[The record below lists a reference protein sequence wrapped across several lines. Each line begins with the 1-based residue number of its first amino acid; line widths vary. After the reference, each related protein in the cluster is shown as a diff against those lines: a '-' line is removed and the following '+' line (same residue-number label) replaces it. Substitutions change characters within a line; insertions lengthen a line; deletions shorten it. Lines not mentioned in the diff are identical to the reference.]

1 MTTAETTGGTA
12 WGSTSGPAAPSSA
25 SASDQAAVR
34 PEELKAHRFALP
46 GYPIQVGPSS
56 HLARERDRLD
66 RLTWE
71 HFDVTRLGATV
82 GAVLHG
88 PDLTT
93 DLPAEVIAEIRQAL
107 AEYKVIFFRDQPMTS
122 EQHVAF
128 ARRFGELEVHA
139 FLGANKDDEHLVRF
153 EKSADVAGY
162 ENAWH
167 HDVTWREVPSM
178 GAILHGIEIPSVG
191 GDTLFADMYA
201 AYEGLP
207 EDLRERIDD
216 LDLQHTFVTT
226 FGAFLDPEQRA
237 TMLEKYP
244 PPVPPMVCTHDAT
257 GRKHL
262 YANRNFVSH
271 VVGMDLDESRE
282 LIDRVC
288 RQADYPEYQCRFRWE
303 PHSVAFWDNRAVQH
317 YASSDYWPEVRVMER
332 ASIIG
337 TRPHR

>member
-1 MTTAETTGGTA
+1 MTATESTGGTA
-12 WGSTSGPAAPSSA
+12 WGSTGRPLASSA
-25 SASDQAAVR
+25 SGGPSVR

-46 GYPIQVGPSS
+46 GYPIQVGPPA
-56 HLARERDRLD
+56 HVARERDRLAG
-66 RLTWE
+66 LTWQN
-71 HFDVTRLGATV
+71 FDVTRLGATI

-88 PDLTT
+88 PDLTPE
-93 DLPAEVIAEIRQAL
+93 LPDEVIAEIRRAL
-107 AEYKVIFFRDQPMTS
+107 AEYKVIFFRDQPITS

-139 FLGANKDDEHLVRF
+139 FLGANEDDDHLVRF

-167 HDVTWREVPSM
+167 HDVTWREIPSM
-178 GAILHGIEIPSVG
+178 GAILHGIEIPAVG

-207 EDLRERIDD
+207 EDLRGRIDG

-226 FGAFLDPEQRA
+226 FGAFLDAERRA

-244 PPVPPMVCTHDAT
+244 PPVHPMVCTHDAT

-271 VVGMDLDESRE
+271 VVGMDRDESRE
-282 LIDRVC
+282 LIDLVC

-317 YASSDYWPEVRVMER
+317 YASSDYWPQRRVMER

>member
-1 MTTAETTGGTA
+1 MT
-12 WGSTSGPAAPSSA
+12 TSGPAATGATAWGSA
-25 SASDQAAVR
+25 PGPVAGSGAERPPVR
-34 PEELKAHRFALP
+34 PEALEAHRFSLP
-46 GYPIQVGPSS
+46 GYPIQVGPSA

-66 RLTWE
+66 QLRWE

-93 DLPAEVIAEIRQAL
+93 HLPDEVIAEIRRAL
-107 AEYKVIFFRDQPMTS
+107 AEYKVVFFREQPITS

-128 ARRFGELEVHA
+128 ARRFGDLEVHA

-167 HDVTWREVPSM
+167 HDVTWRESPSM
-178 GAILHGIEIPSVG
+178 GAILHGIEIPAVG

-207 EDLRERIDD
+207 GDLRDRIDG
-216 LDLQHTFVTT
+216 LDLQHTFEIT
-226 FGAFLDPEQRA
+226 FGAFLDAEQRA
-237 TMLEKYP
+237 RMLEKYP
-244 PPVPPMVCTHDAT
+244 PPVHPMVCTHDAT

-262 YANRNFVSH
+262 YANRNFASH
-271 VVGMDLDESRE
+271 VVGMDREESRE